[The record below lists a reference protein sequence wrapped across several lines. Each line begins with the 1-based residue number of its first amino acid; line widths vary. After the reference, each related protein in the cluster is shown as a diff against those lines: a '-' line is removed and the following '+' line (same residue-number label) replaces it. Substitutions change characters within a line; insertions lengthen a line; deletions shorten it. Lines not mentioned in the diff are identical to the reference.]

1 MSKQYRIL
9 GIIISLGIGLAVV
22 PIKLTGDDVQSGG
35 LFLAARTIRYTF
47 TAGILAF
54 FLHIWLNRKLA
65 LAVNNWRYVVYLFKI
80 IFVAITIFLVSVLL
94 DFVFGQFVRNSPFTI
109 AEEDLNWYLLISR
122 CILISAVQFFIVFY
136 LQLLRESQRRNLEI
150 EKLKQAQ
157 LEANLSNLKE
167 QMSPHFLF
175 NTLNTLSAITQ
186 DKQVKEYVSEIASV
200 YRYMLVHNKLN
211 LVSLENELSFIKS
224 YLYIIKTRMGASI
237 VINIHVE
244 TDLMQTKMPP
254 LTLQLLLEN
263 AIKHSVA
270 SVNRPL
276 NIEVFNDSDFLIVN
290 NTFSPKK
297 TQYYSTGVG
306 LNNLMNRYLLLF
318 GRNIVI
324 EKSSTMFIVK
334 LPIIKS

>member
-9 GIIISLGIGLAVV
+9 GVIISLGIGLAVV

-35 LFLAARTIRYTF
+35 FFLAVRTIRYTF

-54 FLHIWLNRKLA
+54 FLHLWLNRKFTMFS
-65 LAVNNWRYVVYLFKI
+65 NDYLYLGYLIKI
-80 IFVAITIFLVSVLL
+80 IFVAIIIFLTSISL
-94 DFVFGQFVRNSPFTI
+94 DFLLLSFVKDSSLTI
-109 AEEDLNWYLLISR
+109 PEEDLNWYLLISR
-122 CILISAVQFFIVFY
+122 CILISALQFFIVFY
-136 LQLLRESQRRNLEI
+136 LQFLGESHRRNLEI
-150 EKLKQAQ
+150 ERLKQAQ

-186 DKQVKEYVSEIASV
+186 DKQVKEYVAEIAIV

-211 LVSLENELSFIKS
+211 LVSLEKELSFTKS

-237 VINIHVE
+237 SIQIRVE
-244 TDLMQTKMPP
+244 ENLMQTKMPP

-263 AIKHSVA
+263 AIKHNVA
-270 SVNRPL
+270 SVSSPL
-276 NIEVFNDSDFLIVN
+276 RIEIYNDRVYLVIRNSFI
-290 NTFSPKK
+290 PKK
-297 TQYYSTGVG
+297 APYYSTGVG
-306 LNNLMNRYLLLF
+306 LNNLMHRYQLLF
-318 GRNIVI
+318 ARNIVI
-324 EKSSTMFIVK
+324 EKDLTMFTVK

>member
-9 GIIISLGIGLAVV
+9 GVIISLGIGLAVL
-22 PIKLTGDDVQSGG
+22 PIKLTADDVQSGG

-54 FLHIWLNRKLA
+54 FLHLWLNRKFA
-65 LAVNNWRYVVYLFKI
+65 LFLNNWLDYLFKI
-80 IFVAITIFLVSVLL
+80 IFVAIIIFLGSISL
-94 DFVFGQFVRNSPFTI
+94 DFLFLSFIKNSSLTI
-109 AEEDLNWYLLISR
+109 PEEDLNWYLVICR
-122 CILISAVQFFIVFY
+122 CILISTVQFFIVFY

-175 NTLNTLSAITQ
+175 NTLNTLSAITR
-186 DKQVKEYVSEIASV
+186 DKQVKEYVAEIASV
-200 YRYMLVHNKLN
+200 YRYMLIHNKLN

-224 YLYIIKTRMGASI
+224 YLYLIKIRMGASI
-237 VINIHVE
+237 DINIHVE
-244 TDLMQTKMPP
+244 ENLMQTKIPP

-263 AIKHSVA
+263 AIKHNVA
-270 SVNRPL
+270 SVNNPL
-276 NIEVFNDSDFLIVN
+276 RIAVYNDPLYLVISNSFI
-290 NTFSPKK
+290 TKK
-297 TQYYSTGVG
+297 TSYYSTGVG
-306 LNNLMNRYLLLF
+306 LNNLMNRYQLLF
-318 GRNIVI
+318 AQNIVI
-324 EKSSTMFIVK
+324 EKNSTMFTVK

>member
-9 GIIISLGIGLAVV
+9 GVIISLGIGLAVV
-22 PIKLTGDDVQSGG
+22 PIKLTADDVQSGG

-54 FLHIWLNRKLA
+54 FLHLWLNRKFA

-80 IFVAITIFLVSVLL
+80 IFVAITIFLVSVSL
-94 DFVFGQFVRNSPFTI
+94 DFVVGKFVKSSSFVI
-109 AEEDLNWYLLISR
+109 VKEDLNWYLLILR

-211 LVSLENELSFIKS
+211 LVSLENELSFVKS

-237 VINIHVE
+237 TINIDVE
-244 TDLMQTKMPP
+244 ENLMQTKMPP

-263 AIKHSVA
+263 AIKHNVA
-270 SVNRPL
+270 SVNNPL
-276 NIEVFNDSDFLIVN
+276 RIELYNDPVYLMISNSFI
-290 NTFSPKK
+290 PKK
-297 TQYYSTGVG
+297 APYSSTGVG
-306 LNNLMNRYLLLF
+306 LNNLMNRYQLLF
-318 GRNIVI
+318 AQNIVI
-324 EKSSTMFIVK
+324 EKNSTMFIVK

>member
-9 GIIISLGIGLAVV
+9 GVIISLGIGLAVV

-35 LFLAARTIRYTF
+35 LFLAVRTIRYTF

-54 FLHIWLNRKLA
+54 FLHLWLNRKFALFLNKWLYLA
-65 LAVNNWRYVVYLFKI
+65 YLSKI
-80 IFVAITIFLVSVLL
+80 ILVAIVIFLASISL
-94 DFVFGQFVRNSPFTI
+94 DFLFLSFVKNSSLTI
-109 AEEDLNWYLLISR
+109 PEEDLNWYLLISR

-136 LQLLRESQRRNLEI
+136 LQLLKESQQRNLEI

-186 DKQVKEYVSEIASV
+186 DKQVKEYVSEIATV

-211 LVSLENELSFIKS
+211 LVPLANELSFIKS
-224 YLYIIKTRMGASI
+224 YLYILKTRMGASI
-237 VINIHVE
+237 IINIHVE
-244 TDLMQTKMPP
+244 ENLMQTKMPP

-263 AIKHSVA
+263 AIKHNVA
-270 SVNRPL
+270 SVNNPL
-276 NIEVFNDSDFLIVN
+276 RIEVYNDPVYLVIRNSFI
-290 NTFSPKK
+290 PKK
-297 TQYYSTGVG
+297 APYYSTGVG
-306 LNNLMNRYLLLF
+306 LNNLMNRYQLLF
-318 GRNIVI
+318 RQNIVI
-324 EKSSTMFIVK
+324 EKNSTLFTVK
-334 LPIIKS
+334 LPIINS